1 MRDKVLQ
8 KSDREFI
15 QTKVSE
21 AKWLAKAIEEM
32 KRLKSGL
39 QLSKTEEIL
48 EKGAQFIEPM
58 VLRDIADAVEMHE
71 STISRVTTGSLIQTP
86 QGTVELKSFFSVGL
100 QQNNEG
106 GLTSSAS
113 IKYKIKKLIEA
124 ENPSLPISDDAI
136 VEILSSQGTNLAR
149 RTVAKYRKLENIPSS
164 FARKRRNVISG
175 AV

>member
-1 MRDKVLQ
+1 MIESSLKQ
-8 KSDREFI
+8 KFLK
-15 QTKVSE
+15 QNG
-21 AKWLAKAIEEM
+21 LPKAIE
-32 KRLKSGL
+32 KRNETMLKVGTAIVERQKKFL
-39 QLSKTEEIL
+39 QE
-48 EKGAQFIEPM
+48 GAQFIEPM
-58 VLRDIADAVEMHE
+58 VLRDIAEAVEMHE

-100 QQNNEG
+100 QQNNQD

-136 VEILSSQGTNLAR
+136 VGLLSREGINLAR
-149 RTVAKYRKLENIPSS
+149 RTVAKYRKMENIPSS

-175 AV
+175 AL